1 MEEIKRE
8 LEKAD
13 IAMAKVYEHT
23 LVDFSKIK
31 AGKANPSMLDGVK
44 VDYYGSLVPIT
55 QVASINNIDARTL
68 VIKPWDKNA
77 LKHIEEGIVK
87 SYLDI
92 TPQNDGEVIHL
103 NIPPLTEESRAKI
116 VKQVK
121 AEAEKGKISMRG
133 VRKDIKEIFKK
144 LQKDGASED
153 LIRDAEDDLQKK
165 TDSYIQKIDK
175 LLSDKEK
182 EVMEL

>member
-1 MEEIKRE
+1 MEEITRT
-8 LEKAD
+8 LEKAVSMMD
-13 IAMAKVYEHT
+13 KVYEHT

-31 AGKANPSMLDGVK
+31 AGKANPNMLDGVK

-55 QVASINNIDARTL
+55 QVASINNMDARTL

-87 SYLDI
+87 SYLDVV
-92 TPQNDGEVIHL
+92 PQNDGEVIHI
-103 NIPPLTEESRAKI
+103 NIPPLTEEKRTQI

-121 AEAEKGKISMRG
+121 HEAEKGRISMRG
-133 VRKDIKEIFKK
+133 VRKDIKESLKR

-165 TDSYIQKIDK
+165 TDSFIKKIDD
-175 LLSDKEK
+175 LLANKEK
-182 EVMEL
+182 EIMEL